1 MTSIRTTVGGIV
13 LESCIYN
20 ASGPRTGSHQALAN
34 IGKSDSGAVLA
45 KSATVLAQD
54 GNPTPRYKEIDVGGG
69 QMMSINSEGLPN
81 KGIDYYLQDAAV
93 AAGKN
98 NSKPYIISLSA
109 KNLQDNLTCFQ
120 RAAAKEGVAA
130 VELNLAC
137 PNVIGHPII
146 AYDMDQLQT
155 VLDAFKAHPDIGKVP
170 LGIKL
175 PPYFDGVHWK
185 NACDIINK
193 FDFIRFVV
201 STNTVG
207 NALIVDTEAEQPLI
221 RPNGGH
227 GGLGGA
233 VVKYTSLAN
242 VRKLRNLLRE
252 NIDIVGVGG
261 VSSGED
267 AFNLILCGAT
277 AVQIGTAHAVE
288 KGPVFARVGKE
299 LQAIMK
305 RKGYSTIA
313 DFRGKL
319 KEYDSKRASA
329 SRKLAKEKAQAKVQE
344 NENTTNA
351 SGSNGGNLPIF
362 FIAALLAVLAV
373 LLSERRMMQA
383 ALEEDGK
390 VFTFF

>member
-1 MTSIRTTVGGIV
+1 MFLVISSSSYIVIFLHYYLLLSSSSSIVIFLYRHLISPSSNRIWIITSTNTAFTR
-13 LESCIYN
+13 L
-20 ASGPRTGSHQALAN
+20 
-34 IGKSDSGAVLA
+34 
-45 KSATVLAQD
+45 TVLLRQ
-54 GNPTPRYKEIDVGGG
+54 K
-69 QMMSINSEGLPN
+69 
-81 KGIDYYLQDAAV
+81 
-93 AAGKN
+93 
-98 NSKPYIISLSA
+98 
-109 KNLQDNLTCFQ
+109 DNLECFG
-120 RAAAKEGVAA
+120 RAAKTKGVSA

-146 AYDMDQLQT
+146 AYDFDQLST
-155 VLDAFKAHPDIGKVP
+155 VLNAFKSHESIGKVP

-175 PPYFDGVHWK
+175 PPYFDGVHWQR
-185 NACDIINK
+185 ACDIINE

-221 RPNGGH
+221 RPNKGH

-242 VRKLRNLLRE
+242 VRKLRNLLRDD
-252 NIDIVGVGG
+252 IDIIGVGG

-299 LQAIMK
+299 LLEIMT
-305 RKGYSTIA
+305 RKGYNTVS

-329 SRKLAKEKAQAKVQE
+329 SRKIAKDKKAVKDAAKEAEQQQF
-344 NENTTNA
+344 
-351 SGSNGGNLPIF
+351 SGGSNFPIF
-362 FIAALLAVLAV
+362 VIAALLAIIAV
-373 LLSERRMMQA
+373 LISERQMMQA
-383 ALEEDGK
+383 ALESDEK
-390 VFTFF
+390 SFTFF

>member
-1 MTSIRTTVGGIV
+1 MSLKTTVGGLT

-20 ASGPRTGSHQALAN
+20 ASGPRTGTHQMLEM
-34 IGKSDSGAVLA
+34 IGKSKAGAVLA
-45 KSATVLAQD
+45 KSATLLKQT
-54 GNPTPRYKEIDVGGG
+54 GNDMPRYKEIDVGGG
-69 QMMSINSEGLPN
+69 CIMSINSEGLPN
-81 KGIDYYLQDAAV
+81 KGIDYYLADEAV
-93 AAGKN
+93 ASGVD
-98 NSKPYIISLSA
+98 NSKPYIVSLSA
-109 KNLQDNLTCFQ
+109 KNTADNLECFG
-120 RAAAKEGVAA
+120 RAANTKGVSA

-146 AYDMDQLQT
+146 AYDFDQLKE
-155 VLDAFKAHPDIGKVP
+155 VLSQFKAHKDIGKVP

-185 NACDIINK
+185 RACDIINA

-207 NALIVDTEAEQPLI
+207 NALIVDTEAEQPMI

-242 VRKLRNLLRE
+242 VRKLRSLLNE
-252 NIDIVGVGG
+252 TIDIVGVGG

-288 KGPVFARVGKE
+288 KGTVFERVGKE
-299 LQAIMK
+299 LLEIMN
-305 RKGYSTIA
+305 RKGYSRIS

-319 KEYDSKRASA
+319 KEYDSERAKL
-329 SRKLAKEKAQAKVQE
+329 SRKLAKEQTA
-344 NENTTNA
+344 NEISESNQINSLS
-351 SGSNGGNLPIF
+351 SGNSFAFLM
-362 FIAALLAVLAV
+362 IAALLAIIAALYKERVV
-373 LLSERRMMQA
+373 LLQA
-383 ALEEDGK
+383 MEDDGK
-390 VFTFF
+390 TYSLF

>member
-1 MTSIRTTVGGIV
+1 MYSFNQSYRANLFVFFPSFF
-13 LESCIYN
+13 LS
-20 ASGPRTGSHQALAN
+20 PRHQ
-34 IGKSDSGAVLA
+34 
-45 KSATVLAQD
+45 

-81 KGIDYYLQDAAV
+81 KGIDYYIADEAISS
-93 AAGKN
+93 GTN
-98 NSKPYIISLSA
+98 NSKPYIVSLSA
-109 KNLQDNLTCFQ
+109 KNLADNLECFG
-120 RAAAKEGVAA
+120 RAAKKKGVSA

-146 AYDMDQLQT
+146 AYDFNQLEE
-155 VLDAFKAHPDIGKVP
+155 VLKAFQAHPDIGKVP

-185 NACDIINK
+185 RACDVINT
-193 FDFIRFVV
+193 FDFITFVV

-207 NALIVDTEAEQPLI
+207 NALIVDTEAEQPMI

-242 VRKLRNLLRE
+242 VRKLRSLL
-252 NIDIVGVGG
+252 NDDIDIVGVGG
-261 VSSGED
+261 VASGED

-288 KGPVFARVGKE
+288 KGAVFERVGNE
-299 LQAIMK
+299 LLSLMK
-305 RKGYSTIA
+305 RKGYATI
-313 DFRGKL
+313 DEFRGKL
-319 KEYDSKRASA
+319 KEYDSGRASK
-329 SRKLAKEKAQAKVQE
+329 SRTIAKAKKMEAAAKKDADMVEKYAGTSSG
-344 NENTTNA
+344 N
-351 SGSNGGNLPIF
+351 GSNFAFLM
-362 FIAALLAVLAV
+362 IAALLAVIAV
-373 LLSERRMMQA
+373 LVSERSMLIK

-390 VFTFF
+390 TFTLF